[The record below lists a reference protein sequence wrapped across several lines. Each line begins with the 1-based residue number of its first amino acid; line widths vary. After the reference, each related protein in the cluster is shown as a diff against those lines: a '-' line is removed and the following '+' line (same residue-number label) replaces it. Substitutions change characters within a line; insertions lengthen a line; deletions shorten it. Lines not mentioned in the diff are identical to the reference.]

1 MNVFV
6 LGSYIH
12 AHSLFLEQL
21 PQVGESLT
29 ANGLCIEHGGK
40 GLNLAV
46 ALQRLGLNPQTVI
59 AIGDDAAGHACVDYL
74 QQQGMNTDGV
84 IHTTAISGFGVGLV
98 ANDGSNVIAVYAGA
112 NAHLTAQHVQ
122 AAQPAITAASLVGAQ
137 LEIPDAPIIE
147 AFRLARQAQVSTLLM
162 LSPWRELP
170 DTLLSLTD
178 ILVMNEVEAMQFFNC
193 ADAPK
198 HTVADWFARLMRLD
212 DLPMWQGKWLVVTLA
227 ERGCVAWEAGEI
239 DYHPAY
245 TIDLVDPTGAGDAFS
260 AGLAW
265 TWTQGYALRAAL
277 TFANACGAMVA
288 AQRGVLPALPTVAQ
302 VQAFMAMHSPTH

>member
-1 MNVFV
+1 MSVFV
-6 LGSYIH
+6 LGSYVN
-12 AHSLFLEQL
+12 ANSLFMLQL
-21 PQVGESLT
+21 PQAGESVT
-29 ANGLCIEHGGK
+29 AETLWVEHGGK

-46 ALQRLGLNPQTVI
+46 ALHRLGLDAQTLI
-59 AIGDDAAGHACVDYL
+59 AVGQDTAGQALRDYL
-74 QQQGMNTDGV
+74 HHANMASDWV
-84 IHTTAISGFGVGLV
+84 ITLPVLSGFGVGLV

-112 NAHLTAQHVQ
+112 NAHLTAQHIQ

-193 ADAPK
+193 ADAPE